1 MDCHK
6 HILKARDII
15 KRSFSG
21 LDSFNTMYASSI
33 RVSFHE
39 RFKQRLDW
47 NDQQK
52 PFKWLF
58 VMFSVLTFWHIN
70 FLEFKNT
77 HFKWRCPIPVNR
89 YTDFPTLKWKITF
102 QINYL
107 KLYYL
112 FDDEKTDLIKIYT
125 RYEFSNKKEE
135 KELYGIVLLLV
146 NYN

>member
-1 MDCHK
+1 
-6 HILKARDII
+6 
-15 KRSFSG
+15 
-21 LDSFNTMYASSI
+21 
-33 RVSFHE
+33 
-39 RFKQRLDW
+39 
-47 NDQQK
+47 
-52 PFKWLF
+52 
-58 VMFSVLTFWHIN
+58 MFLVLTFWHIN
-70 FLEFKNT
+70 FLEFKNAY
-77 HFKWRCPIPVNR
+77 FKWRCPIPVNR